1 MENKY
6 NLNSH
11 LGKSRYYSVTGDNVL
26 EVRTFNAFASS
37 DPLELSVKLTYLDI
51 ITNLKRHFSI
61 EENPTSSLT
70 QQYRNFLSTLN
81 SYLAFCGKTVES
93 NVGSEF
99 GDNFDSR
106 LRDYLANIA
115 VAVRTRRDRATQ
127 LKKIRSLCQGARTTI
142 RPQLDKQTTL
152 SVALQKLIANSGTP
166 PKTLAKQSG
175 VDPTTL
181 RRWLNGATPRADTIA
196 ALRRLELRLGVQR
209 DSLVGLIE
217 NASAEQAPVSI
228 APSHRLRMAA
238 RKNHNLTLSESV
250 LGEVFIREWSALFD
264 YKSTSFPLLER
275 HSNGTWGLIPQT
287 ASPRVSALACR
298 GTRVCPTADTNLYR
312 LRSFLGVVLN
322 LPSEEGG
329 IHWLEAPPIT
339 IAWCA
344 HPQALQCYLDWL
356 TTRSDGVRHNG
367 QKVFARF
374 ICSLLR
380 PTTGFLWQQPAVFR
394 ERLPQPY
401 RPNDDDAW
409 QEMCARSH
417 KLLRDYINT
426 SNGISRNPQEPV
438 SDLLALSSPLRP
450 IYDAI
455 KRIDADASDAV
466 PGSVT
471 EARHKRNALLL
482 ALLLSNPLRARTL
495 MSLTW
500 LPNGHGTL
508 RGNAQ
513 DGWRLYLDPI
523 HFKNGKTQKDKKYSV
538 KIADWVKPMVDSYV
552 EEYRETLLGDISSP
566 YFFVGDE
573 EGEMWEGLSKT
584 VLKLTRRYIPGSPG
598 FSAHAMRHLVAT
610 DWLRKHPDDFLTVAE
625 LLNDKLET
633 VLNEYAHLRRD
644 DSFSR
649 YESYMDSI
657 TQGSTE

>member
-6 NLNSH
+6 HLNSY
-11 LGKSRYYSVTGDNVL
+11 LGNSRYHPVTDDNVL
-26 EVRTFNAFASS
+26 EVRKFSVFASFY
-37 DPLELSVKLTYLDI
+37 PLELSLKFTYLDL
-51 ITNLKRHFSI
+51 ITNLKKHFSI

-93 NVGSEF
+93 NVGVEF
-99 GDNFDSR
+99 GENFDSR
-106 LRDYLANIA
+106 LRDYLSNID
-115 VAVRTRRDRATQ
+115 VAARTRRDRATQ
-127 LKKIRSLCQGARTTI
+127 LKKIRSFYQGARTAV
-142 RPQLDKQTTL
+142 RPQIDKQTAL

-175 VDPTTL
+175 VDPTTM

-196 ALRRLELRLGVQR
+196 ALRRLEFRLGVER
-209 DSLVGLIE
+209 DSLVELVA
-217 NASAEQAPVSI
+217 NTSAAQAPVSTV
-228 APSHRLRMAA
+228 PSHRLRMKALTE
-238 RKNHNLTLSESV
+238 HNLTLSEAT

-264 YKSTSFPLLER
+264 YKTTSFPLLER
-275 HSNGTWGLIPQT
+275 QSKGIWGLIPQS
-287 ASPRVSALACR
+287 ASPRMSALACR
-298 GTRVCPTADTNLYR
+298 GTRVCPTASINLYR

-329 IHWLEAPPIT
+329 IHWHEAPQVT
-339 IAWCA
+339 LAWCA

-356 TTRSDGVRHNG
+356 TSRSDGIRHNG

-380 PTTGFLWQQPAVFR
+380 PTTGFLWQQPTIFR
-394 ERLPQPY
+394 KRLPKPYQPH
-401 RPNDDDAW
+401 DDAAW
-409 QEMCARSH
+409 QEMCSRSH

-426 SNGISRNPQEPV
+426 SNGISRIPQEPV
-438 SDLLALSSPLRP
+438 SDLLALSDPLRP

-455 KRIDADASDAV
+455 KRIEADASEAV
-466 PGSVT
+466 PGGVT

-482 ALLLSNPLRARTL
+482 ALLLSNPLRVRTL

-500 LPNGHGTL
+500 LPSGHGTL
-508 RGNAQ
+508 RGNAK
-513 DGWRLYLDPI
+513 DGWRLYLDPV
-523 HFKNGKTQKDKKYSV
+523 HFKNGKAQKNKKYSV
-538 KIADWVKPMVDSYV
+538 KVADWVKPMVDSYV
-552 EEYRETLLGDISSP
+552 EEYRETLLGGISSP
-566 YFFVGDE
+566 YLFVGDK
-573 EGEMWEGLSKT
+573 EGAMWEGLSKT

-633 VLNEYAHLRRD
+633 VLNDYAHLRRD

-649 YESYMDSI
+649 YESYIDSI
-657 TQGSTE
+657 TRGSAA